1 MTLEGFLLQG
11 AQPGYEQNLV
21 GIARRWVT
29 LLGPA
34 GVAGLIGNEFTKR
47 VADLLE
53 SPGLDDPTRLTLA
66 TDMGMLSWWRS
77 PAPSMEDRK
86 RYDATARLSLERIT
100 AGFEIPTRPLPK
112 SKLRRAHVLFA
123 GMLMSKMHSPSGG
136 AIDYAAA
143 LTLDPQVQ
151 RLDIIHNGEILPD
164 MAEYIKE
171 RLGGKI
177 SRSIIKF
184 ISTDK
189 NPHFLTDIIEQG
201 PCTFH
206 NWCESKYSI
215 YTNVANKIGPMLT
228 FTCGDEPPIQ
238 YADVFWYFYT
248 KEHMEERWRLRGA
261 PNSYIAN
268 YVRSASGPCL
278 DGPPPEKVDRASI
291 GLKPDAFVITTV
303 GNRLA
308 VEMDEAFLMGMV
320 QQIKATPKCVWLV
333 VGALTESLT
342 LLLST
347 QLGSQFIHIQYENQ
361 LARLMTTVDLFA
373 NPFRSGGGNSVNL
386 AIGAGAV
393 TLTCAKGDVSTL
405 VPPEFLS
412 QSPDEYF
419 IQLKALIDSPAML
432 AEWKSKQ
439 FAHNRIMRDQ
449 RAFLAAL
456 QQMIDLAGKRYN
468 ERFAVGVAA

>member
-1 MTLEGFLLQG
+1 
-11 AQPGYEQNLV
+11 
-21 GIARRWVT
+21 
-29 LLGPA
+29 
-34 GVAGLIGNEFTKR
+34 
-47 VADLLE
+47 
-53 SPGLDDPTRLTLA
+53 
-66 TDMGMLSWWRS
+66 
-77 PAPSMEDRK
+77 
-86 RYDATARLSLERIT
+86 
-100 AGFEIPTRPLPK
+100 
-112 SKLRRAHVLFA
+112 
-123 GMLMSKMHSPSGG
+123 
-136 AIDYAAA
+136 
-143 LTLDPQVQ
+143 
-151 RLDIIHNGEILPD
+151 
-164 MAEYIKE
+164 
-171 RLGGKI
+171 
-177 SRSIIKF
+177 
-184 ISTDK
+184 
-189 NPHFLTDIIEQG
+189 
-201 PCTFH
+201 
-206 NWCESKYSI
+206 
-215 YTNVANKIGPMLT
+215 
-228 FTCGDEPPIQ
+228 
-238 YADVFWYFYT
+238 
-248 KEHMEERWRLRGA
+248 
-261 PNSYIAN
+261 
-268 YVRSASGPCL
+268 
-278 DGPPPEKVDRASI
+278 
-291 GLKPDAFVITTV
+291 
-303 GNRLA
+303 
-308 VEMDEAFLMGMV
+308 MDEAFLLGMV